1 MEKSSIMQDIVR
13 VDLSER
19 SYDIVIGPGAITQA
33 GARIAPLIGRRPV
46 IIVTDDTVAPL
57 HLPALESALESAGV
71 RRNGPTIILPAGE
84 KTKSFAH
91 LEALLDEMLG
101 RGIERSTVLIALGGG
116 VVGDLV
122 GFAAAIALRG
132 LDFVQI
138 PTTLLA
144 QVDSSVGGKTGINTR
159 QGKNLVGSFHQPRL
173 VLADTSAL
181 ATLLPRHVLSGYAEV
196 VKYGLIDDADFFE
209 WLEQHGAAVCA
220 GDTKALVHAVTMSC
234 AAKAAI
240 VGQDERESGRRA
252 LLNFGHTFGHALEA
266 AVGYDNRLLHGEAVA
281 LGMGMAFD
289 LSARLGLCTGQDAV
303 RVRRHFEAIG
313 LPTKLGQVEGVT
325 WDTVDLLG
333 HMAKDKK
340 VQDGKITFVLARGI
354 GRAFTARDIDSAEV
368 AAVLDLAR

>member
-1 MEKSSIMQDIVR
+1 MEKSTIMQDIVR

-19 SYDIVIGPGAITQA
+19 SYDIVIGPGAINQA

-46 IIVTDDTVAPL
+46 IIVTDDAVAPL
-57 HLPALESALESAGV
+57 HLPALESALENAGV

-159 QGKNLVGSFHQPRL
+159 QGKNLVGAFHQPRL
-173 VLADTSAL
+173 VLADTAAL
-181 ATLLPRHVLSGYAEV
+181 ATLPHRHVLAGYAEV
-196 VKYGLIDDADFFE
+196 VKYGLIDDMGFFE

-220 GDTKALVHAVTMSC
+220 GDREALVHAVRVSC
-234 AAKAAI
+234 AAKADI

-289 LSARLGLCTGQDAV
+289 LSARLGFCTSQDAV
-303 RVRRHFEAIG
+303 RVRRHFDAIG
-313 LPTKLGQVEGVT
+313 LPTKLSQVEGVT
-325 WDTVDLLG
+325 WDTVELLG

-354 GRAFTARDIDSAEV
+354 GRAFTARDIDSADV